1 MEDCGL
7 PVDLQEGEEEEKP
20 EGGQEQTVGEE
31 GEREEGEE
39 AGGGRGRREEAASGQ
54 EPGSSEALKRLQ
66 PLQGLGQCLQW
77 QHLLK
82 YVINNI
88 HRRM

>member
-7 PVDLQEGEEEEKP
+7 PVGPQEGEEEEKP

-31 GEREEGEE
+31 GEEG
-39 AGGGRGRREEAASGQ
+39 GGGRGRREEAASGQ

-66 PLQGLGQCLQW
+66 PLQGLGQCLQRR
-77 QHLLK
+77 HLLK

-88 HRRM
+88 HGRT